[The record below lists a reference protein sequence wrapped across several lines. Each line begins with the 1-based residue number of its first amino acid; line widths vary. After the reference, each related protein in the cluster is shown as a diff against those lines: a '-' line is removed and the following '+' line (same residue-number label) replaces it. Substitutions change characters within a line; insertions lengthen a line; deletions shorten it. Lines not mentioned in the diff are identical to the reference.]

1 MIENQ
6 ESYNNYLNEIF
17 SFFNSLNREFSPS
30 FHLVDTFLDCFSI
43 HSVNQ
48 KDVNAKIT
56 YYNKL
61 NSIYENSLIDQNTI
75 LIISDASVKN
85 NVATLVSHIH
95 RGQDIIAKTIHY
107 VMNVT
112 STEAELFAIRCS
124 INHTTQ
130 IQDIIH
136 IIIVV
141 RVTNIGLYSSF
152 LFFIFF
158 SFYFHF
164 SSI

>member
-1 MIENQ
+1 
-6 ESYNNYLNEIF
+6 
-17 SFFNSLNREFSPS
+17 
-30 FHLVDTFLDCFSI
+30 VDTFLDCFSI

-48 KDVNAKIT
+48 KDFNAKIT

-75 LIISDASVKN
+75 LIISDPSVKN
-85 NVATLVSHIH
+85 NVATLVLHIY
-95 RGQDIIAKTIHY
+95 RGQDIIAKTIHHAI
-107 VMNVT
+107 NVT

-130 IQDIIH
+130 IQDIVH

-141 RVTNIGLYSSF
+141 RVTNIRLHFSF
-152 LFFIFF
+152 SFFILF